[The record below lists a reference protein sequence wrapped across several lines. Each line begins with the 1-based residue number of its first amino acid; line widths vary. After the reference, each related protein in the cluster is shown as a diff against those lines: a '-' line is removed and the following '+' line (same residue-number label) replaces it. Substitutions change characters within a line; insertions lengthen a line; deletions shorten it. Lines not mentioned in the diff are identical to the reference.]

1 MRYGKMKAAALW
13 GGLLF
18 ICVLAGD
25 RLSAQEP
32 AQAAVAAEASV
43 ADEPASQSVKA
54 GAWLVSDVWEMASPA
69 FRTEKNI
76 RGEAFDTPRMLAM
89 PGVDMEK
96 LALSRP
102 AAGAA
107 LRQGAAALYW
117 HEMPADATVEA
128 SGAGE
133 AVPASDA
140 EASSGRIAWRYF
152 CTYLTADRYVKADYA
167 LQFAPVYELYIDGKK
182 VLSQT
187 QAAGDTARPASKT
200 YAGAVEPG
208 LHVLIVRALVEPG
221 RTYAMPELTVT
232 AQGPDAL
239 ALVPKPAE
247 RYDLGHYLFGERVGQ
262 PKLSF
267 DGRYYAL
274 TYTKVKADR
283 SGYER
288 SLAVGRTD
296 NGQETAVY
304 KGVSNFAFAPAA
316 PYYGYMQ
323 REGKQTRIY
332 VGLLG
337 ETARPVYETAEELG
351 GFTWAPDGS
360 YLIVGLVTKPEANKT
375 GLKSLSSPADQWPYY
390 NDRTHLYKLD
400 LRSALAALAADRK
413 AGRFTR
419 RHQTENAWLEPLTY
433 GLLSAEVQD
442 ISADGRRLLFSTS
455 EMADTLRAYI
465 RQNMYVMNLETKE
478 TELLW
483 QTTQFV
489 SGAAFSPDGRQLFVI
504 GAETM
509 FSDYA
514 AVNASQPGDALYVN
528 DYNNVPFVFDLAAK
542 KAHFVGRDFTPSID
556 GFAFE
561 PSGRYVYLRCTD
573 GDNVNLY
580 AYRMGSGLGGDKPVF
595 VRVPLQTTNTE
606 AMALAGDQLLYTGTT
621 ADKPVRAYLS
631 KGSLANPQ
639 ARRSETLLID
649 PQQALV
655 EQPVAMNHWID
666 LKFAIPSE
674 LQVHHADAANNAVPQ
689 DSICGTLYLP
699 DGLTL
704 EELQKGTKQYPCI
717 TYYYG
722 GTSPTPKSLDM
733 RYPKQVWASHGYVVL
748 VLQPSGAIGYGKEFA
763 ARHVNNWA
771 KTVGGEIMAAVR
783 QACERYP
790 FINAAK
796 IGCIG
801 ASYGGFMTQYL
812 VSHCDLFAA
821 AISHAGISSISSYW
835 GEGYWGYIY
844 NGIAAANSFPW
855 NRKDIYVDQSPLFSA
870 DKVHTPL
877 LLLHGTSDHNV
888 PIGESYQMY
897 KALRLL
903 GRPVAMVTVEG
914 EDHGI
919 VDLPKRIQ
927 WEKTI
932 LAWFDRFLKNEP
944 TWWNELYGE

>member
-1 MRYGKMKAAALW
+1 MKYGKITTAALW

-18 ICVLAGD
+18 AGI
-25 RLSAQEP
+25 LSGGLTDVSGGALMAQNNTAA
-32 AQAAVAAEASV
+32 AQAAENTAEAV
-43 ADEPASQSVKA
+43 ADTAKQTLSA
-54 GAWLVSDVWEMASPA
+54 AWLVSDVWEMSSPA
-69 FRTEKNI
+69 FRAEKNI
-76 RGEAFDTPRMLAM
+76 RGEAFDTPRILAM

-102 AAGAA
+102 TDGAA
-107 LRQGAAALYW
+107 LRQGNGALYW
-117 HEMPADATVEA
+117 HEMPADATVPA
-128 SGAGE
+128 VAAADGKPAADSAG
-133 AVPASDA
+133 DA
-140 EASSGRIAWRYF
+140 RIAWRYF
-152 CTYLTADRYVKADYA
+152 CTYLTADRYVKAGYA
-167 LQFAPVYELYIDGKK
+167 VRFAPVYELYVDGKK
-182 VLSQT
+182 VLSQGQA
-187 QAAGDTARPASKT
+187 QAADTARPAAKT
-200 YAGAVEPG
+200 YDGAVEPG

-221 RTYAMPELTVT
+221 RAYAMPELTVSVE
-232 AQGPDAL
+232 AGAAL
-239 ALVPKPAE
+239 TLAPEPRE
-247 RYDLGHYLFGERVGQ
+247 RYDLPHYLFGERIGQ

-267 DGRYYAL
+267 DGRYYAV
-274 TYTKVKADR
+274 TYTAVKGDR

-288 SLAVGRTD
+288 CLTVGRTD
-296 NGQETAVY
+296 NGQPAAVY
-304 KGVSNFAFAPAA
+304 KGISNFAFAPAA
-316 PYYGYMQ
+316 PYFGYMQ
-323 REGKQTRIY
+323 REGKRIRIY
-332 VGLLG
+332 AGVLG
-337 ETARPVYETAEELG
+337 ETARLVYETGEELG
-351 GFTWAPDGS
+351 GFAWAPDGS
-360 YLIVGLVTKPEANKT
+360 YMVVSVVTRPEANKT

-390 NDRTHLYKLD
+390 NDRTQLYKLD
-400 LRSALAALAADRK
+400 LRSHLADWGADRK

-419 RHQTENAWLEPLTY
+419 KNKTENNWLEPLTC
-433 GLLSAEVQD
+433 GPLSADVQD

-455 EMADTLRAYI
+455 EMVDTLRAYI
-465 RQNMYVMNLETKE
+465 RQNMYIMNLETRE
-478 TELLW
+478 IDLLW

-489 SGAAFSPDGRQLFVI
+489 SGAAFSPDGRQLFVV

-514 AVNASQPGDALYVN
+514 AVNASQPGDELYVN
-528 DYNNVPFVFDLAAK
+528 DYNNVPFVYDIATK

-561 PSGRYVYLRCTD
+561 PLGRYVYLRCTD

-580 AYRMGSGLGGDKPVF
+580 AYRMGSGLSGDKPVF
-595 VRVPLQTTNTE
+595 VRVPLKTTNTE
-606 AMALAGDQLLYTGTT
+606 ALALGGDMMLYTGTT
-621 ADKPVRAYLS
+621 ADEPVRAYLS
-631 KGSLANPQ
+631 KGTLANPQ
-639 ARRSETLLID
+639 ARRSETLLLD
-649 PQQALV
+649 PQEELA
-655 EQPVAMNHWID
+655 EKRVAMNHWFD
-666 LKFAIPSE
+666 LKFATP
-674 LQVHHADAANNAVPQ
+674 AG
-689 DSICGTLYLP
+689 DSISGTLYLP

-790 FINAAK
+790 FINADK

-844 NGIAAANSFPW
+844 NAIAAANSFPW
-855 NRKDIYVDQSPLFSA
+855 NRRDIYVDQSPLFSA

-932 LAWFDRFLKNEP
+932 LAWFDHYLKGEP
-944 TWWNELYGE
+944 AWWNELYGE

>member
-1 MRYGKMKAAALW
+1 MKEAVLW

-18 ICVLAGD
+18 VSVLAGG

-32 AQAAVAAEASV
+32 AQAAVAAEVSV
-43 ADEPASQSVKA
+43 AEEPAAQSVKA

-69 FRTEKNI
+69 FKAEKNI

-102 AAGAA
+102 ADGAA

-117 HEMPADATVEA
+117 HEMPADATVA
-128 SGAGE
+128 AARDS
-133 AVPASDA
+133 
-140 EASSGRIAWRYF
+140 IAWRYF

-167 LQFAPVYELYIDGKK
+167 LTFAPVYELYVDGKK

-187 QAAGDTARPASKT
+187 QAAGDTARPAAKT

-221 RTYAMPELTVT
+221 RTYALPELTVA

-239 ALVPKPAE
+239 TLAPKPDE
-247 RYDLGHYLFGERVGQ
+247 RYDLAHYLFGERVGQ

-274 TYTKVKADR
+274 AYTKAKADR

-296 NGQETAVY
+296 NGQTTAVY

-332 VGLLG
+332 VGLLN
-337 ETARPVYETAEELG
+337 EPAEPVYETAEELG

-390 NDRTHLYKLD
+390 NDRTQLYKLD
-400 LRSALAALAADRK
+400 LRSHLAVLAADRK

-419 RHQTENAWLEPLTY
+419 KNNMENAWLEPLTY
-433 GLLSAEVQD
+433 GLLSADVQD
-442 ISADGRRLLFSTS
+442 ISADGRQLLFSTS
-455 EMADTLRAYI
+455 EMVDTLRNYI

-489 SGAAFSPDGRQLFVI
+489 SGAAFSPDGRQLFAV

-514 AVNASQPGDALYVN
+514 AVNASQPGDDLYVN
-528 DYNNVPFVFDLAAK
+528 DYNNVPFVFDIAAK

-580 AYRMGSGLGGDKPVF
+580 AYRMGSGLVGDKPVF
-595 VRVPLQTTNTE
+595 VRVPLQTTYTE

-621 ADKPVRAYLS
+621 ADQPVRAYLS
-631 KGSLANPQ
+631 KGPLANPQ
-639 ARRSETLLID
+639 ARRSETLLLD
-649 PQQALV
+649 PQRELA
-655 EQPVAMNHWID
+655 EQPVAMNHWFD
-666 LKFAIPSE
+666 LKFATP
-674 LQVHHADAANNAVPQ
+674 AG
-689 DSICGTLYLP
+689 DSISGTLYLP

-704 EELQKGTKQYPCI
+704 EELQAGTRQYPCI

-771 KTVGGEIMAAVR
+771 KTVGGEIMAAVQ

-790 FINAAK
+790 FIDAAK

-855 NRKDIYVDQSPLFSA
+855 NRRDIYVDQSPLFSA

-932 LAWFDRFLKNEP
+932 LAWFDRYLKGEP